1 MSATIRKPEWIRK
14 RISYGNIDKTEGILR
29 SLKINTVCEGA
40 QCPNIDECFGRKT
53 TTFMILGNICTR
65 GCRFCA
71 VEKGIAKKPDPDEPM
86 HVAEASKALGLRH
99 VVITSVTR
107 DDLLDGGAEH
117 YFKTVKA
124 IKSLNP
130 SATIELLIPDLK
142 GNWKALKRILDAKPD
157 ILNHNLETV
166 ASLYKTVR
174 PQADYER
181 SLELLKKSKEIDP
194 KIYTKSGIM
203 VGLGEKAQEVN
214 ALMDDLRNVNCDIIT
229 IGQYLRPSEDH
240 LEVVEYIH
248 PNDFEAYRSTAMEKG
263 FKYVAAGPFVRSSY
277 NAVLGMDKI
286 NNTNKVLKSI

>member
-1 MSATIRKPEWIRK
+1 MSVAIRKPQWLKK
-14 RISYGNIDKTEGILR
+14 RISYGNIDKTEKLLR
-29 SLKINTVCEGA
+29 SLSLNTVCEGA

-71 VEKGIAKKPDPDEPM
+71 VEKGIAQKLDPDEPK
-86 HVAEASKALGLRH
+86 HIAEASKALGLRH

-107 DDLLDGGAEH
+107 DDLPDGGAEH
-117 YFKTVKA
+117 YFKTVEA
-124 IKSLNP
+124 IKTLNP
-130 SATIELLIPDLK
+130 SATIELLIPDLR
-142 GNWKALKRILDAKPD
+142 GNWEALKRILDAKPD

-166 ASLYKTVR
+166 SSLYKTVR

-181 SLELLKKSKEIDP
+181 SLELLRKSKEIDP

-203 VGLGEKAQEVN
+203 VGLGEKVEEVN
-214 ALMDDLRNVNCDIIT
+214 ALMDDLRAVCCDIIT
-229 IGQYLRPSEDH
+229 IGQYLRPSENH
-240 LEVVEYIH
+240 LEVFEYVH
-248 PNDFEAYRSTAMEKG
+248 PNDFEVYRIIAMEKG